1 MTGYRHRPV
10 TSVQP
15 SEIRE
20 VEFFLKP
27 LESIVSNHAIASE
40 SEQAIAAGRQYFL
53 AEWHGL
59 AQRMRLQLALTN
71 RCISHRWCDSP
82 PIGSTRLRH
91 KKRPLPRPSREPG
104 LRPRGNLV

>member
-10 TSVQP
+10 TSVEP

-40 SEQAIAAGRQYFL
+40 SEQAIAAGRRYFL

-71 RCISHRWCDSP
+71 RCISHRWCDSA

-91 KKRPLPRPSREPG
+91 KKKAASAAFSRTRPQAAR
-104 LRPRGNLV
+104 